1 MSAVLHATVRS
12 SKTIRRAVYGKDP
25 PELVLWLIRLAPT
38 WDPKMRVFLRIVAMT
53 ILLAP
58 VAASAHGNDGKGECH
73 RHKGERTYH
82 CHP

>member
-1 MSAVLHATVRS
+1 MEQTHGSWYSGSTAFRQL
-12 SKTIRRAVYGKDP
+12 G
-25 PELVLWLIRLAPT
+25 
-38 WDPKMRVFLRIVAMT
+38 DPKMRVFLSIVAMT